1 MLALRWVKAGVSGFS
16 ADTLCDGL
24 PPLMLYRTS
33 AVNFQAVF
41 CQAITSSPI
50 NQADC
55 G

>member
-1 MLALRWVKAGVSGFS
+1 MLARQEANACVSGFS